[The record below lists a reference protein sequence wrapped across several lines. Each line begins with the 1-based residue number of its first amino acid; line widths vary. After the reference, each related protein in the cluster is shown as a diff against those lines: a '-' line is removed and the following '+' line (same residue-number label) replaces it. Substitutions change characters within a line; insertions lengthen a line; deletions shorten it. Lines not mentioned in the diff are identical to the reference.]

1 MTRPWSPIQVVQW
14 SKHDSKKPRD
24 QVREDDK
31 LRGPRQK
38 SAESCGTRSFIQ
50 FGEKLTT
57 RAHLHKGEGS
67 NRLGNRRH
75 TKEAGN
81 WAEVGPCR
89 STQAGRPDPFRGPVA
104 SPFDLAAIQAIYSPG
119 VKSHASIH
127 SSSAAEEQRREGHR
141 SGEERV
147 EMVD

>member
-1 MTRPWSPIQVVQW
+1 MQW

-24 QVREDDK
+24 QAREDDK
-31 LRGPRQK
+31 LRGPSQK

-50 FGEKLTT
+50 FREKLTT
-57 RAHLHKGEGS
+57 RAHMQKGEGS
-67 NRLGNRRH
+67 RRLGNRHRA
-75 TKEAGN
+75 KEAVD
-81 WAEVGPCR
+81 WAEMGP
-89 STQAGRPDPFRGPVA
+89 GRPAQPISGP
-104 SPFDLAAIQAIYSPG
+104 SWPPFDLGASQAIYSPLTE
-119 VKSHASIH
+119 SHASFH